1 MNLQSESYYSHDSTE
16 ELYVVVAWE
25 PLGGEGSS
33 VSSDEAPVGKM
44 PKNATAM
51 TMTCASWTL
60 TEASPRFLFEISAVA
75 EFGVDEP
82 A

>member
-1 MNLQSESYYSHDSTE
+1 MKVLPYLATR
-16 ELYVVVAWE
+16 
-25 PLGGEGSS
+25 
-33 VSSDEAPVGKM
+33 APVGKM